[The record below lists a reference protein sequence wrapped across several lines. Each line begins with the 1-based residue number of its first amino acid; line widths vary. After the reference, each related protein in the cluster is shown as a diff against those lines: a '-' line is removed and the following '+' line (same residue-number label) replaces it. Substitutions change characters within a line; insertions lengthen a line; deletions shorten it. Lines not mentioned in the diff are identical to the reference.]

1 MKGQIIK
8 IIRDLHIVS
17 FKNEEYSCKC
27 RGKLRNEKVIPL
39 VGDYCTFDK
48 EKLTIEEILP
58 RKNEFQRPPVSN
70 IDQGIIVIS
79 MKKPDFSVNLLDKFI
94 ISMELHKIKPIICLT
109 KEDLCTEEEIKKICE
124 YLKYYEK
131 IGYKVISNK
140 KIEDILNVL
149 PNKTTVLTGQTGA
162 GKSTL
167 LNKLNPNLKLE
178 TGEISEALGRGK
190 HTTRVVSLFELN
202 EGKVLDTPGFSAL
215 DFYEFTKEEIRNS
228 FVEFKNY
235 DCPFKDCSHTKEKE
249 CVIKEKVIEK
259 EILEE
264 RYNDYIKFIEK
275 R

>member
-8 IIRDLHIVS
+8 IVRDLHVVN
-17 FKNEEYSCKC
+17 FNNKEYNCKC
-27 RGKLRNEKVIPL
+27 RGKIRNNKVVPL
-39 VGDYCTFDK
+39 VGDYCIFDK
-48 EKLTIEEILP
+48 DKLIIEEILP

-70 IDQGIIVIS
+70 IDQAIIVVSI
-79 MKKPDFSVNLLDKFI
+79 KKPDFSVNLLDKFI
-94 ISMELHKIKPIICLT
+94 ISMELHGIKSIICLT
-109 KEDLCTEEEIKKICE
+109 KEDISTKEELDAVYEK
-124 YLKYYEK
+124 LKYYEK
-131 IGYKVISNK
+131 IGYQVISNQK
-140 KIEDILNVL
+140 LENILEVL

-167 LNKLNPNLKLE
+167 LNKLNPNLDLE

-202 EGKVLDTPGFSAL
+202 NGKILDTPGFSAL
-215 DFYEFTKEEIRNS
+215 DFYEFSKDEIKNS
-228 FVEFKNY
+228 FVEFNNY
-235 DCPFKDCSHTKEKE
+235 DCPFRDCSHTKEEE
-249 CVIKEKVIEK
+249 CRVKEKVRDK

>member
-8 IIRDLHIVS
+8 IIRDLHIVNYN
-17 FKNEEYSCKC
+17 NEEKACKC
-27 RGKLRNEKVIPL
+27 RGKLRNNKVVPL
-39 VGDYCTFDK
+39 VGDYCIFDK

-79 MKKPDFSVNLLDKFI
+79 TKKPDFSVNLLDKFI
-94 ISMELHKIKPIICLT
+94 ISMELHKITPIICLT
-109 KEDLCTEEEIKKICE
+109 KEDLCTKEELEKIYE
-124 YLKYYEK
+124 YLKYFEK

-140 KIEDILNVL
+140 RIEDILSVL

-167 LNKLNPNLKLE
+167 LNKLNPELKLE

-202 EGKVLDTPGFSAL
+202 GGKVLDTPGFSAL
-215 DFYEFTKEEIRNS
+215 DFFDFKEEEIKNS
-228 FVEFKNY
+228 FVEFKKF

-249 CVIKEKVIEK
+249 CIIKEKVKEK

>member
-1 MKGQIIK
+1 MKGQIIR
-8 IIRDLHIVS
+8 IIRDLHVVS
-17 FKNEEYSCKC
+17 FENKEYSCKC
-27 RGKLRNEKVIPL
+27 RGKLRNNKVVPL
-39 VGDYCTFDK
+39 VGDYCMFDK
-48 EKLTIEEILP
+48 DKLIIEEILP

-94 ISMELHKIKPIICLT
+94 ISMELHKITPIICLT
-109 KEDLCTEEEIKKICE
+109 KEDLCTKEELEE
-124 YLKYYEK
+124 VYDYLDYFEK

-140 KIEDILNVL
+140 NIEDILNIL

-167 LNKLNPNLKLE
+167 LNKLNPELKLE

-202 EGKVLDTPGFSAL
+202 NGKVLDTPGFSAL
-215 DFYEFTKEEIRNS
+215 DFFEFKEEEIRNS
-228 FVEFKNY
+228 FIEFKKFT
-235 DCPFKDCSHTKEKE
+235 CEFKDCSHTKEKE
-249 CVIKEKVIEK
+249 CVIKEKVKEK

>member
-8 IIRDLHIVS
+8 IVRDLHVVS
-17 FKNEEYSCKC
+17 FENNEYNCKC
-27 RGKLRNEKVIPL
+27 RGKIRNNKVVPL
-39 VGDYCTFDK
+39 VGDYCIFDK
-48 EKLTIEEILP
+48 DKLIIEEILP

-70 IDQGIIVIS
+70 IDQAIIVVSI
-79 MKKPDFSVNLLDKFI
+79 KKPDFSVNLLDKFI
-94 ISMELHKIKPIICLT
+94 ISMELHGIKSIICLT
-109 KEDLCTEEEIKKICE
+109 KEDISSKEELDVVYEK
-124 YLKYYEK
+124 LKYFEK
-131 IGYKVISNK
+131 IGYQVISNQK
-140 KIEDILNVL
+140 LENILEVL

-167 LNKLNPNLKLE
+167 LNKLNPSFNLE

-202 EGKVLDTPGFSAL
+202 NGKVLDTPGFSAL
-215 DFYEFTKEEIRNS
+215 DFYEFSKEEIKNS
-228 FVEFKNY
+228 FIEFNNY
-235 DCPFKDCSHTKEKE
+235 DCPFRDCSHTKEEE
-249 CVIKEKVIEK
+249 CIIKEKVRDK

>member
-8 IIRDLHIVS
+8 IVRDLHVVS
-17 FKNEEYSCKC
+17 FENNEYNCKC
-27 RGKLRNEKVIPL
+27 RGKIRNNKVVPL
-39 VGDYCTFDK
+39 VGDYCIFDK
-48 EKLTIEEILP
+48 DKLIIEEILP

-70 IDQGIIVIS
+70 IDQAIIVVSI
-79 MKKPDFSVNLLDKFI
+79 KKPDFSVNLLDKFI
-94 ISMELHKIKPIICLT
+94 ISMELHGIKSIICLT
-109 KEDLCTEEEIKKICE
+109 KEDISSKEELDAVYEK
-124 YLKYYEK
+124 LKYFEK
-131 IGYKVISNK
+131 IGYQVISNQK
-140 KIEDILNVL
+140 LENILEVL

-167 LNKLNPNLKLE
+167 LNKLNPSFNLE

-202 EGKVLDTPGFSAL
+202 NGKVLDTPGFSAL
-215 DFYEFTKEEIRNS
+215 DFYEFSKEEIKNS
-228 FVEFKNY
+228 FIEFNYY
-235 DCPFKDCSHTKEKE
+235 DCPFRDCSHTKEEE
-249 CVIKEKVIEK
+249 CIIKEKVRDK

>member
-1 MKGQIIK
+1 MEGQIIK
-8 IIRDLHIVS
+8 IVRDLHTVA
-17 FKNEEYSCKC
+17 FDNKEYNCKC
-27 RGKLRNEKVIPL
+27 RGKLRNDKIVPL
-39 VGDYCTFDK
+39 VGDYCIFDK

-70 IDQGIIVIS
+70 IDQAIIVVSI
-79 MKKPDFSVNLLDKFI
+79 KKPDFSINLLDKFI

-109 KEDLCTEEEIKKICE
+109 KEDISSQEELDKVYE
-124 YLKYYEK
+124 YLNYYKK

-140 KIEDILNVL
+140 NLKDILDVL

-167 LNKLNPNLKLE
+167 LNRLNPNLQLE

-215 DFYEFTKEEIRNS
+215 DFYEFSSEEIKNS
-228 FVEFKNY
+228 FIEFKNY
-235 DCPFKDCSHTKEKE
+235 ECPFRDCSHTKEKE
-249 CVIKEKVIEK
+249 CVIKEKVNSK
-259 EILEE
+259 EILED

>member
-8 IIRDLHIVS
+8 IVRDLHVVS
-17 FKNEEYSCKC
+17 FENNEYNCKC
-27 RGKLRNEKVIPL
+27 RGKIRNNKVVPL
-39 VGDYCTFDK
+39 VGDYCIFDK
-48 EKLTIEEILP
+48 DKLIIEEILP

-70 IDQGIIVIS
+70 IDQAIIVVSI
-79 MKKPDFSVNLLDKFI
+79 KKPDFSVNLLDKFI
-94 ISMELHKIKPIICLT
+94 ISMELHGIKSIICLT
-109 KEDLCTEEEIKKICE
+109 KEDISSKEELDAVYEK
-124 YLKYYEK
+124 LKYFEK
-131 IGYKVISNK
+131 IGYQVISNQK
-140 KIEDILNVL
+140 LENILEVL

-167 LNKLNPNLKLE
+167 LNKLNPSFNLE

-202 EGKVLDTPGFSAL
+202 NGKVLDTPGFSAL
-215 DFYEFTKEEIRNS
+215 DFYEFSKEEIKNS
-228 FVEFKNY
+228 FIEFNNY
-235 DCPFKDCSHTKEKE
+235 DCPFRDCSHTKEEE
-249 CVIKEKVIEK
+249 CIIKEKVRDK